1 MVPRYLPFR
10 ERERERERELYLLA
24 GGVVCMLQ
32 GRCAGRRRRR
42 RMVVPFA
49 SELIQS
55 QNYAIHE
62 LLHCAQSTAKYPAI
76 FHSPNQCFP
85 FRRYRIRCSDGPPR
99 PAPCAWRWRGCFVR
113 FLARHEPQDSPA
125 NRNDAPPFAAPT
137 TFHRHG
143 RPIIVIMGFVIAIT
157 YIIIK
162 AIEGLR
168 KRSGSKWCCL
178 ANLSPTQCGWI
189 PTQQRIQPL

>member
-1 MVPRYLPFR
+1 MVPRYLPF
-10 ERERERERELYLLA
+10 RERERERELYLLA

-32 GRCAGRRRRR
+32 GRRRRRR
-42 RMVVPFA
+42 PAPHGPFA
-49 SELIQS
+49 SKLIQS

-62 LLHCAQSTAKYPAI
+62 LLRCAQSTVQYSIGRSFTPPI
-76 FHSPNQCFP
+76 NVFHSVATEFDVPTD
-85 FRRYRIRCSDGPPR
+85 RLGPLHVLGVG
-99 PAPCAWRWRGCFVR
+99 AGVVR

-125 NRNDAPPFAAPT
+125 NRNAPPFAAPT

-143 RPIIVIMGFVIAIT
+143 RPITIIIRFVIAIT

-168 KRSGSKWCCL
+168 KHSGSKWCCL